1 LVPPDWLPYPSVF
14 DPKEPPETQLSRDAA
29 ALEVLSPNSSTN
41 RVTAISCRRI
51 EATSRGW
58 RERVDFV
65 STSRLISSS
74 RTAEASGRSLRRR
87 SAVCKRSEG
96 VCPLSLWV
104 TPPYT
109 SEASRFQPMRNE
121 DFDQLYEEHAGGLY
135 GFLAYRTGDAAL
147 AEDLVADTFERV
159 LTARRPFDRRQ
170 ASQKTWLY
178 SIALNRLRDVARREE
193 VESRALA
200 ASSNGHS
207 GNGHEAIEQVA
218 TRQVIMAALA
228 TLEETER
235 EVIALRYGADLRL
248 EEIAKVI
255 GKRRSTVEGRLYR
268 GLRRLRSELE
278 RESRALADVGSMP

>member
-1 LVPPDWLPYPSVF
+1 M
-14 DPKEPPETQLSRDAA
+14 
-29 ALEVLSPNSSTN
+29 
-41 RVTAISCRRI
+41 
-51 EATSRGW
+51 
-58 RERVDFV
+58 
-65 STSRLISSS
+65 
-74 RTAEASGRSLRRR
+74 RTE
-87 SAVCKRSEG
+87 EF
-96 VCPLSLWV
+96 
-104 TPPYT
+104 
-109 SEASRFQPMRNE
+109 E
-121 DFDQLYEEHAGGLY
+121 QLYEEHAAGLY
-135 GFLAYRTGDAAL
+135 GFLAYRTGDSSL

-159 LTARRPFDRRQ
+159 LTARRPFDRRK
-170 ASQKTWLY
+170 ASRKTWLY

-193 VESRALA
+193 IEIRALA
-200 ASSNGHS
+200 ASSNGN
-207 GNGHEAIEQVA
+207 GTNGHEAIEQVA

>member
-1 LVPPDWLPYPSVF
+1 M
-14 DPKEPPETQLSRDAA
+14 
-29 ALEVLSPNSSTN
+29 
-41 RVTAISCRRI
+41 
-51 EATSRGW
+51 
-58 RERVDFV
+58 
-65 STSRLISSS
+65 
-74 RTAEASGRSLRRR
+74 RTE
-87 SAVCKRSEG
+87 EF
-96 VCPLSLWV
+96 
-104 TPPYT
+104 
-109 SEASRFQPMRNE
+109 E
-121 DFDQLYEEHAGGLY
+121 QLYEEHAAGLY
-135 GFLAYRTGDAAL
+135 GFLAYRTGDSSL

-159 LTARRPFDRRQ
+159 LTARRPFDRRK

-193 VESRALA
+193 IEIQALA
-200 ASSNGHS
+200 ASSNGN
-207 GNGHEAIEQVA
+207 GTNGHEAIEQVA

>member
-1 LVPPDWLPYPSVF
+1 M
-14 DPKEPPETQLSRDAA
+14 
-29 ALEVLSPNSSTN
+29 
-41 RVTAISCRRI
+41 
-51 EATSRGW
+51 
-58 RERVDFV
+58 
-65 STSRLISSS
+65 
-74 RTAEASGRSLRRR
+74 RTE
-87 SAVCKRSEG
+87 EF
-96 VCPLSLWV
+96 
-104 TPPYT
+104 
-109 SEASRFQPMRNE
+109 E
-121 DFDQLYEEHAGGLY
+121 QLYEEHAAGLY
-135 GFLAYRTGDAAL
+135 GFLAYRTGDSSL

-159 LTARRPFDRRQ
+159 LTARRPFDRRK

-193 VESRALA
+193 IEIRALA
-200 ASSNGHS
+200 ASSNGN
-207 GNGHEAIEQVA
+207 GTNGHEAIEQVA

>member
-1 LVPPDWLPYPSVF
+1 M
-14 DPKEPPETQLSRDAA
+14 
-29 ALEVLSPNSSTN
+29 
-41 RVTAISCRRI
+41 
-51 EATSRGW
+51 
-58 RERVDFV
+58 
-65 STSRLISSS
+65 
-74 RTAEASGRSLRRR
+74 RTE
-87 SAVCKRSEG
+87 EF
-96 VCPLSLWV
+96 
-104 TPPYT
+104 
-109 SEASRFQPMRNE
+109 E
-121 DFDQLYEEHAGGLY
+121 QLYEEHAGGLY

-170 ASQKTWLY
+170 ASRKTWLY

-200 ASSNGHS
+200 ASSNGQAGNGHA
-207 GNGHEAIEQVA
+207 GNGHEAIERIA

-278 RESRALADVGSMP
+278 RESRAIVDVGSMP